1 LLACNLKKVQANI
14 FYLYNSIVYFNFG
27 RFITCSCFASSLC
40 FLFLFFSV
48 YAYNCNGF
56 ATQFATALQRL
67 GDKNNGIYPQKI

>member
-1 LLACNLKKVQANI
+1 MA
-14 FYLYNSIVYFNFG
+14 
-27 RFITCSCFASSLC
+27 CSCFASSLC